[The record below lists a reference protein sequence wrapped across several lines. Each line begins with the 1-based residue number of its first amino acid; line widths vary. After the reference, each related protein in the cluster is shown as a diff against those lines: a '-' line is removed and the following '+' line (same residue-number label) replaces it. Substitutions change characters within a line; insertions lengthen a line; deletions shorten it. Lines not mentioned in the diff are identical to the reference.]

1 MNFSNLFQ
9 SQKAIAARF
18 ARRFARDERG
28 TFATVLGVS
37 AMAVCLT
44 AGIAVDYTRIVHTKS
59 AIEDALDAAILAAGN
74 DLSKGSIS
82 DAALRQSF
90 DDFFFANLENRQLQA
105 EGVEIVRF
113 EADQD
118 TGKISADVK
127 ADLKMAFMGLA
138 GIPSVDVGAKSEVT
152 FSATSVELAMM
163 LDVTGSM
170 NERNKIGSL
179 KVAAA
184 DAINILLPQQSQDNK
199 MRISIVPYS
208 ASVNAGAFAPAVSK
222 NTRIPFVTER
232 WGGEK
237 FSDANPSGGKMEA
250 QSGYGPSQSVVP
262 LSNDP
267 APLLSTISAFTGSGA
282 TAGHLGVAWS
292 YYTLSPKW
300 KNVWPARSTPTA
312 YKERNVQKVA
322 LLMTDG
328 EFNTIYPPRGSRWSS
343 SEFAVELCQSMKRDG
358 ITIYAVGF
366 EAPASAEATLR
377 ACASPSQNGN
387 NYYFSA
393 QNGAELKSAFQK
405 IAFDI
410 QQLRLSK

>member
-1 MNFSNLFQ
+1 MNF
-9 SQKAIAARF
+9 QKWVKTLRTSAADI
-18 ARRFARDERG
+18 ARRFASDERG
-28 TFATVLGVS
+28 TFAVVLGVS
-37 AMAVCLT
+37 AMAVCLS
-44 AGIAVDYTRIVHTKS
+44 AGVAIDYSRIVHTKS

-74 DLSKGSIS
+74 DFSKGMKN

-90 DDFFFANLENRQLQA
+90 DDFFFANLENRNLQA
-105 EGVEIVRF
+105 EGVRVVKF
-113 EADQD
+113 EADED
-118 TGKISADVK
+118 TGTISADVK

-138 GIPSVDVGAKSEVT
+138 GVPSVDVGASSEAT

-170 NERNKIGSL
+170 NENNKLGSL
-179 KVAAA
+179 KIAAA
-184 DAINILLPQQSQDNK
+184 DAINILLPETSVDNK
-199 MRISIVPYS
+199 MRISVVPYS
-208 ASVNAGAFAPAVSK
+208 ASVNAGTYAPAVSK
-222 NTRIPFVTER
+222 NARSPFVTER

-237 FSDANPSGGKMEA
+237 FSDANPANGKMEA
-250 QSGYGPSQSVVP
+250 QANYGPSRSVVP

-267 APLLSTISAFTGSGA
+267 APLLSTISAFTGNGA

-300 KNVWPARSTPTA
+300 KSVWPARSEPTR
-312 YKERNVQKVA
+312 YNEKNVRKVA

-343 SEFAVELCQSMKRDG
+343 PDFALELCQAMKRDG

-366 EAPASAEATLR
+366 EAPSSAEATLR
-377 ACASPSQNGN
+377 ACATPAQNGN

-393 QNGAELKSAFQK
+393 SNGEELKLAFQQ

-410 QQLRLSK
+410 QKLRLSK